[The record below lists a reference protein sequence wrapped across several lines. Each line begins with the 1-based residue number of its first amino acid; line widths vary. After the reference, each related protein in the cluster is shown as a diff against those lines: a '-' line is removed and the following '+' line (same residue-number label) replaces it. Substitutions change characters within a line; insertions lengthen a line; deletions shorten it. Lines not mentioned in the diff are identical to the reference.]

1 MPGTQTTAIPIRVFR
16 VEGSSD
22 ALPQTYRLAQAA
34 TQTFNLGTPVAVVT
48 GFVQASG
55 AIAATTNQIAG
66 FSDQFGDNLVTAGV
80 APVGG
85 SGVKY
90 GSVQNQPAAVNIPIG
105 APLADGAAGVLVANN
120 LTIFYGKTD
129 AAHALAQTDIGAIY
143 GLTKDATTGNWF
155 VDTTIITAATGAC
168 CLITNLLDP
177 IGTVGGRVAF
187 KITQPFQQ
195 INQ

>member
-22 ALPQTYRLAQAA
+22 ALPQTYRMAQAA
-34 TQTFNLGTPVAVVT
+34 TQTFNLGTPLSVVA
-48 GFVQASG
+48 GFLQATA
-55 AIAATTNQIAG
+55 AIASTATQIAWI
-66 FSDQFGDNLVTAGV
+66 SDQFGDNLATAGT

-85 SGVKY
+85 SGLKY
-90 GSVQNQPAAVNIPIG
+90 GSVQNQPAAMNIPIG
-105 APLADGAAGVLVANN
+105 APMADGAAGILVANN
-120 LTIFYGKTD
+120 LTIFQAKTD
-129 AAHALAQTDIGAIY
+129 AAHTLVATDVLSIF

-168 CLITNLLDP
+168 ALVTNLIDP
-177 IGTVGGRVAF
+177 IGTVGGKVAF
-187 KITQPFQQ
+187 KITQPYQQ